1 MREKVLNAKKLKEH
15 ELNQATHDLAASS
28 SSGPTVPQLPLLD
41 DVGDPLPLRLIMNT
55 VPRREAGH
63 DLPPRPVAAFLV
75 IGKPLLAGAVGSH
88 DAVMPFRPE

>member
-1 MREKVLNAKKLKEH
+1 MLVGKSETDGSYAIGL
-15 ELNQATHDLAASS
+15 DL
-28 SSGPTVPQLPLLD
+28 PD
-41 DVGDPLPLRLIMNT
+41 DFGDPLLSCLVMDT

-88 DAVMPFRPE
+88 DAVVPFRPE

>member
-1 MREKVLNAKKLKEH
+1 MLVGKSE
-15 ELNQATHDLAASS
+15 TD
-28 SSGPTVPQLPLLD
+28 GPYAVGLDLLD

-88 DAVMPFRPE
+88 DAVVPFRPE

>member
-1 MREKVLNAKKLKEH
+1 MLVGKSETDGSYAVGL
-15 ELNQATHDLAASS
+15 D
-28 SSGPTVPQLPLLD
+28 LLD
-41 DVGDPLPLRLIMNT
+41 DVGDPLPFRLIMNT

-88 DAVMPFRPE
+88 DAVVPFRPE